1 VSRLSAAL
9 LDTRRQLSAHREREL
24 DAEAGQRLDTAQ
36 RVGALRVITGAWA
49 DRPMDEVKGLALRV
63 TTLPEVIAL
72 LGVAG
77 ARTQL
82 LFAKSE
88 AVPVELKPV
97 FDRTLA
103 TLGGGKG
110 GGTRILQGAAGP
122 SSRERLEA
130 VLAAA
135 AGEIRM
141 PSR

>member
-1 VSRLSAAL
+1 
-9 LDTRRQLSAHREREL
+9 
-24 DAEAGQRLDTAQ
+24 
-36 RVGALRVITGAWA
+36 
-49 DRPMDEVKGLALRV
+49 MDEVKGLALRM
-63 TTLPEVIAL
+63 TTLPGVIAL

-88 AVPVELKPV
+88 GTPVELKPV

-103 TLGGGKG
+103 SLGGGKG
-110 GGTRILQGAAGP
+110 GGTRILQGAAGA

-130 VLAAA
+130 VLVAA
-135 AGEIRM
+135 AGEIRI